1 MPDLKIARI
10 PDCPDAVLLK
20 IAAAT
25 GATIE
30 RDDRLKLISIRLD
43 GDRVL
48 TAPNNTALLVEIVAA
63 LNLSLNNGARS

>member
-1 MPDLKIARI
+1 MPGLKIART
-10 PDCPDAVLLK
+10 PDCLDIILEKV
-20 IAAAT
+20 AAAT